1 MYMYDCI
8 VPVCMILYPVHPYVA
23 NATKP
28 LKNEVISH
36 NNHLLLLPL
45 LLLELISKLQFTVKR

>member
-36 NNHLLLLPL
+36 NNHLVLLPL
-45 LLLELISKLQFTVKR
+45 LLLEFNLKITIYCKR